1 MFAKSIVIFMLI
13 FFSLGVS
20 ILLTFLAVFKVFW
33 LSVSGKYD
41 SVMCYCISII
51 SSFGNIRTDFK
62 IRFFLISITYWSG
75 FGILEQ
81 SRDGWTVCKMSQ
93 IRTDRVMNGHRRA
106 NLMGSLQHPT
116 AATTTKTSLKKWMLT
131 ALNLMTFILSRLI
144 RRMLENYFS

>member
-62 IRFFLISITYWSG
+62 IRFFLISITY
-75 FGILEQ
+75 
-81 SRDGWTVCKMSQ
+81 
-93 IRTDRVMNGHRRA
+93 
-106 NLMGSLQHPT
+106 
-116 AATTTKTSLKKWMLT
+116 
-131 ALNLMTFILSRLI
+131 
-144 RRMLENYFS
+144 

>member
-62 IRFFLISITYWSG
+62 IRFFLISIT
-75 FGILEQ
+75 
-81 SRDGWTVCKMSQ
+81 
-93 IRTDRVMNGHRRA
+93 H
-106 NLMGSLQHPT
+106 
-116 AATTTKTSLKKWMLT
+116 
-131 ALNLMTFILSRLI
+131 
-144 RRMLENYFS
+144 